1 MPTASQAEPMHQ
13 DTAMPEEPQT
23 QVRAAWLYYME
34 GLTQAEIADRLK
46 MTRLRVNRL
55 LVDAR
60 SSGLVNI
67 TINSRLESCVR
78 LERVLIARFGLK
90 DAVVVPSPADPDQIA
105 AQIGKAAG
113 EFVSRV
119 IEENPTGVFGV
130 GWGGTLRETIR
141 HIRPGQYRDLAV
153 TSMMGGLTYGIEI
166 NTFEIAS
173 HFARLWQAE
182 CHYLAAPIYAGA
194 PQSRDTILAQDV
206 FEAAFARIRATNVA
220 ILSAGD
226 LSERSLLVRYGLPGD
241 VRVAELAEAGAVG
254 DMLGQF
260 VDRRGQAIAHP
271 INRRVIAL
279 PLDALRRIPTVI
291 LASGGTNKA
300 EVIAATLRGKLA
312 SVLITDEDAASA
324 VLESPAPA

>member
-1 MPTASQAEPMHQ
+1 
-13 DTAMPEEPQT
+13 MPEEPQT
-23 QVRAAWLYYME
+23 QVRAAWLYYRE
-34 GLTQAEIADRLK
+34 GLTQAEIAERLK

-55 LVDAR
+55 LVEAR

-78 LERVLIARFGLK
+78 LERALIAKFGLK
-90 DAVVVPSPADPDQIA
+90 DAIVVPSPADPGQAA

-113 EFVSRV
+113 EFVSRI
-119 IEENPTGVFGV
+119 IEEKPSGVFGV
-130 GWGGTLRETIR
+130 GWGSTLRETIR
-141 HIRPGQYRDLAV
+141 HVRAGEYRGLAV

-173 HFARLWQAE
+173 RFARLWQAQ
-182 CHYLAAPIYAGA
+182 CHYLAAPIYAGT

-206 FEAAFARIRATNVA
+206 FEAAFARIRATDVA

-241 VRVAELAEAGAVG
+241 VGVAELAEAGAVG
-254 DMLGQF
+254 DLLGQF
-260 VDRRGQAIAHP
+260 IDRDGQAIDHP
-271 INRRVIAL
+271 INRRAIAL
-279 PLDALRRIPTVI
+279 PLEALGRIPTVI
-291 LASGGTNKA
+291 LASGGINKA
-300 EVIAATLRGKLA
+300 AVIAAALRGKLA
-312 SVLITDEDAASA
+312 SVLITDEAAAAA

>member
-1 MPTASQAEPMHQ
+1 
-13 DTAMPEEPQT
+13 MPEESQT

-34 GLTQAEIADRLK
+34 GLTQAEIAERLK

-55 LVDAR
+55 LVEAR

-67 TINSRLESCVR
+67 TINARLESCVR
-78 LERVLIARFGLK
+78 LERALAARFGLRE
-90 DAVVVPSPADPDQIA
+90 AIVVPSPADPGQTA

-113 EFVSRV
+113 DFLSRIV
-119 IEENPTGVFGV
+119 EEQPSGIVGV

-141 HIRPGQYRDLAV
+141 HVRAGQYRDLAV

-173 HFARLWQAE
+173 HFARLWQAQ
-182 CHYLAAPIYAGA
+182 CHYLAAPIYAGT

-206 FEAAFARIRATNVA
+206 FETAFARIQATDIA

-226 LSERSLLVRYGLPGD
+226 LSERSLMVRYGLPGD
-241 VRVAELAEAGAVG
+241 VRVEELATAGAVG

-260 VDRRGQAIAHP
+260 IDRGGEAIAHP
-271 INRRVIAL
+271 INRRAIAL
-279 PLDALRRIPTVI
+279 PLDDLRKIPTVI
-291 LASGGTNKA
+291 LASGGINKA

-312 SVLITDEDAASA
+312 SVLITDEDAAAA
-324 VLESPAPA
+324 VLESSAAPVL

>member
-1 MPTASQAEPMHQ
+1 
-13 DTAMPEEPQT
+13 MPEESQT

-34 GLTQAEIADRLK
+34 GLTQAEIAERLK

-55 LVDAR
+55 LVEAR

-67 TINSRLESCVR
+67 TINARLESCVR
-78 LERVLIARFGLK
+78 LERALVAQFGLRE
-90 DAVVVPSPADPDQIA
+90 AIVVPSPADPGQTA

-113 EFVSRV
+113 DFLSRI
-119 IEENPTGVFGV
+119 IEEKPSGIVGV

-141 HIRPGQYRDLAV
+141 HVRAGQYRDLVV

-173 HFARLWQAE
+173 HFARLWQAQ
-182 CHYLAAPIYAGA
+182 CHYLAAPIYAGT

-206 FEAAFARIRATNVA
+206 FETAFARIQATDIA

-226 LSERSLLVRYGLPGD
+226 LSERSLMVRYGLPGD
-241 VRVAELAEAGAVG
+241 VRVEELATAGAVG

-260 VDRRGQAIAHP
+260 IDRGGEASAPPINRRAIAHP
-271 INRRVIAL
+271 
-279 PLDALRRIPTVI
+279 LDDLRKIPTVI
-291 LASGGTNKA
+291 LASGGINKA

-312 SVLITDEDAASA
+312 SVLITDEDAAAA
-324 VLESPAPA
+324 VLESSAAPVL

>member
-1 MPTASQAEPMHQ
+1 
-13 DTAMPEEPQT
+13 MPEESQT

-78 LERVLIARFGLK
+78 LERALIAEFGLK
-90 DAVVVPSPADPDQIA
+90 DAVVVPSPADSDQIA
-105 AQIGKAAG
+105 AQIGKAAS
-113 EFVSRV
+113 EFVSRI
-119 IEENPTGVFGV
+119 IEERPSGIFGV
-130 GWGGTLRETIR
+130 GWGSTLRETIR
-141 HIRPGQYRDLAV
+141 HIRAGQYRELAV

-173 HFARLWQAE
+173 HLARLWQAE
-182 CHYLAAPIYAGA
+182 CHYLAAPIYAGT

-206 FEAAFARIRATNVA
+206 FEAAFARIRATDVA

-226 LSERSLLVRYGLPGD
+226 LSERSLLVRYGLPAD
-241 VRVAELAEAGAVG
+241 VRVAELADAGAVG

-260 VDRRGQAIAHP
+260 IDRKGQAIDHP
-271 INRRVIAL
+271 INRRAIAL
-279 PLDALRRIPTVI
+279 PLDTLRQIPTVI

-300 EVIAATLRGKLA
+300 EIIAATLRGKLA
-312 SVLITDEDAASA
+312 SVVVTDEGAAAA

>member
-1 MPTASQAEPMHQ
+1 
-13 DTAMPEEPQT
+13 MPEDPQI

-34 GLTQAEIADRLK
+34 GLTQADIADRLK

-55 LVDAR
+55 LNEAR

-78 LERVLIARFGLK
+78 LEQALVEAFGLK
-90 DAVVVPSPADPDQIA
+90 DAIVVPTPSDPAQIS

-113 EFVSRV
+113 ELVSR
-119 IEENPTGVFGV
+119 IIDEHPSGVFGV

-141 HIRPGQYRDLAV
+141 HVRAGQYRELTV

-182 CHYLAAPIYAGA
+182 CHYLAAPIYAGT

-206 FEAAFARIRATNVA
+206 FEAAFARIRATDVA

-241 VRVAELAEAGAVG
+241 VGTRELAAHGAVG

-260 VDRRGQAIAHP
+260 IDGEGNAIDHP
-271 INRRVIAL
+271 INRRAIAL
-279 PLDALRRIPTVI
+279 PLDGLRRIPTMI

-300 EVIAATLRGKLA
+300 AVIAAALRARLA
-312 SVLITDEDAASA
+312 CVLITDEDAASA
-324 VLESPAPA
+324 VLALHRG